1 MNDHPLL
8 TGFANSDVAGAT
20 AWIEAHPDEAEPPAY
35 EAHPLLQKFVET
47 NHGRLHQKAH
57 LEIADLLTSELVCAF
72 RDSVIAYQVDEIT
85 QWLCQ
90 DPGLTKAEFAA
101 GRGIGNAMHHWKSIE
116 MAEGLLQVGAEID
129 TLNSLNETPL
139 TVQLR
144 FGSIEASRFLLEKGA
159 NPNLGASAHLP
170 SDSMQARIE
179 LLLANGWDI
188 DRGHLLHDA
197 NHGHGTRIQSWLRN
211 GADPT
216 VADANGQTPL
226 HLLAARGKG
235 REAIRALAEAGA
247 DLEAKDLSGK
257 TPLDLALTA
266 NEQAA
271 AETLKS
277 LHNTG

>member
-1 MNDHPLL
+1 M
-8 TGFANSDVAGAT
+8 
-20 AWIEAHPDEAEPPAY
+20 
-35 EAHPLLQKFVET
+35 
-47 NHGRLHQKAH
+47 
-57 LEIADLLTSELVCAF
+57 LTSELVCAF
-72 RDSVIAYQVDEIT
+72 RDSVIADQVDEIT